1 MITRRTLTAP
11 GLPRW
16 AFAMLAVPAL
26 LIGMLAMHFLTGLT
40 GPGAP
45 AHEMTAPVAMTSAVH
60 TMDGSG
66 AAVLAEDCSTPCAPA
81 HEMTAMAC
89 LMLALLFAFVLLS
102 PSLSGRMGW
111 WVPRAMLARIT
122 VALAALAP
130 PRPPSV
136 TVLSISRT

>member
-26 LIGMLAMHFLTGLT
+26 LIGMLAMHFLSGLT

-45 AHEMTAPVAMTSAVH
+45 AHEMTAPVAMTSVVH
-60 TMDGSG
+60 TMGG
-66 AAVLAEDCSTPCAPA
+66 AYPAPIAQDCSAPCAPA
-81 HEMTAMAC
+81 NEMTAMAC
-89 LMLALLFAFVLLS
+89 LMLALLFVFVLLS
-102 PSLSGRMGW
+102 PSLSGRKGW
-111 WVPRAMLARIT
+111 WVPRAMLTRIS
-122 VALAALAP
+122 VALAELVP
-130 PRPPSV
+130 PRPPSL